1 MATKAA
7 AAAAD
12 PAAAAAPPAA
22 AASAAPAPA
31 VSLDETKAK
40 NVLRQVEFYFS
51 DSNLPRDGF
60 LRKTVEE
67 SEDGLVSLALICSFA
82 KMRSHLGLDAAV
94 KEDGVPETTVLRCS
108 AALRVSEDG
117 KRVGRANELL
127 KPDEIIVQID
137 SRSIA
142 VSPLPHNVKLEN
154 VQSFFTQYGKVNS
167 VRLPKHVSDK
177 RQFCGT
183 ALVEFSEE
191 DEANN
196 IMNNKL
202 SFAGADLEIKTKKE
216 FDAEMEAKK
225 EAYEKS
231 HPNAH
236 PNKNGHDEGYPK
248 GLILSFKLKRIL
260 ADGDTEQNGGDKVDN
275 SDNAKKEGASDSA
288 EESGKASEEKA
299 PENTDAKEE
308 KPDDA
313 EELKGSDAQS
323 VKKDDKSL
331 SENDKEPV
339 SREDFK
345 EYFAKFGTVRYVD
358 FSKGDDSGYLRFEE
372 STAAEKARAFAA
384 LADEGGLVMKGH
396 LVTLEPVSG
405 QAEKDYW
412 SGIKGGQG
420 RFNNNNRSNRGGRD
434 WKNNR
439 GAGGRHHGGG
449 KRGGRHSDNHERAN
463 KVQKLDSSP

>member
-1 MATKAA
+1 MATT
-7 AAAAD
+7 D
-12 PAAAAAPPAA
+12 AAAAPAAPAA
-22 AASAAPAPA
+22 AAAPAPA

-67 SEDGLVSLALICSFA
+67 SEDGLASLALICSFA
-82 KMRSHLGLDAAV
+82 KMRSHLGLDATV
-94 KEDGVPETTVLRCS
+94 KEDGVPETTVLAVAKVLRCS

-142 VSPLPHNVKLEN
+142 VSPLPHNVKLED
-154 VQSFFTQYGKVNS
+154 VQSFFAQYGKVNS

-231 HPNAH
+231 HPNTHA
-236 PNKNGHDEGYPK
+236 NKNGHDEGYPK

-275 SDNAKKEGASDSA
+275 SDDAKKEGASDSA

-308 KPDDA
+308 KSDDA

-358 FSKGDDSGYLRFEE
+358 FSKGDISGYLRFEE

-439 GAGGRHHGGG
+439 GGGGRHHGGG

>member
-1 MATKAA
+1 MATTDAA
-7 AAAAD
+7 AA
-12 PAAAAAPPAA
+12 
-22 AASAAPAPA
+22 AAPAPA

-67 SEDGLVSLALICSFA
+67 SEDGLASLALICSFA
-82 KMRSHLGLDAAV
+82 KMRSHLGLDATV
-94 KEDGVPETTVLRCS
+94 KEDGVPETTVLAVAKVLRCS

-117 KRVGRANELL
+117 KRVGRANKLL

-142 VSPLPHNVKLEN
+142 VSPLPHNVKLED
-154 VQSFFTQYGKVNS
+154 VQSFFAQYGKVNS

-231 HPNAH
+231 HPNTHA
-236 PNKNGHDEGYPK
+236 NKNGHDEGYPK

-275 SDNAKKEGASDSA
+275 SDDAKKEGASDSS

-308 KPDDA
+308 KSADA

-358 FSKGDDSGYLRFEE
+358 FSKGDISGYLRFEE

-420 RFNNNNRSNRGGRD
+420 RFNNNNRSNRGGR
-434 WKNNR
+434 KNNR
-439 GAGGRHHGGG
+439 GGGGRHHGGG

>member
-1 MATKAA
+1 MS
-7 AAAAD
+7 
-12 PAAAAAPPAA
+12 
-22 AASAAPAPA
+22 SAWSVA
-31 VSLDETKAK
+31 
-40 NVLRQVEFYFS
+40 
-51 DSNLPRDGF
+51 
-60 LRKTVEE
+60 
-67 SEDGLVSLALICSFA
+67 SLALICSFA
-82 KMRSHLGLDAAV
+82 KMRSHLGLDATV
-94 KEDGVPETTVLRCS
+94 KEDGVPETTVLAVAKVLRCS

-117 KRVGRANELL
+117 KRVGRANKLL

-142 VSPLPHNVKLEN
+142 VSPLPHNVKLED
-154 VQSFFTQYGKVNS
+154 VQSFFAQYGKVNS

-202 SFAGADLEIKTKKE
+202 SFAGADLEIKR
-216 FDAEMEAKK
+216 
-225 EAYEKS
+225 
-231 HPNAH
+231 
-236 PNKNGHDEGYPK
+236 YPK

-275 SDNAKKEGASDSA
+275 SDDAKKEGASDSS

-308 KPDDA
+308 KSADA

-358 FSKGDDSGYLRFEE
+358 FSKGDISGYLRFEE

-439 GAGGRHHGGG
+439 GGGGRHHGGG